1 MILIKLLIIV
11 SLLFIF
17 FRLFVEK
24 SQYSQCLD
32 YFSMLINKTRK
43 IVKVYFNSFTSNR
56 DLSRNLLRLS
66 HFSTKSLGLRLKQF
80 GGQWSRLK
88 NIDNDFWGYDVY
100 KGDFYE

>member
-1 MILIKLLIIV
+1 MILFKLLIIV
-11 SLLFIF
+11 SLLLLF

-24 SQYSQCLD
+24 SQYSQCLN

-43 IVKVYFNSFTSNR
+43 NVKVYFNNFTSNR

-66 HFSTKSLGLRLKQF
+66 YFSTKSLGLRLKRL
-80 GGQWSRLK
+80 GGQWSKLK
-88 NIDNDFWGYDVY
+88 NIDNEFWGFNVY

>member
-1 MILIKLLIIV
+1 MILFKLLIIV

-24 SQYSQCLD
+24 GQYSQCLD

-56 DLSRNLLRLS
+56 DLSRNLLRIS
-66 HFSTKSLGLRLKQF
+66 YFSTKSLGLRLKRLR
-80 GGQWSRLK
+80 GQWSKLN
-88 NIDNDFWGYDVY
+88 NIDYDFWGYDLY